1 MAETLMDESKQDQ
14 EISPYCPLTGVRVL
28 EYGSTQF
35 SLSGLQVVW
44 WHCPACS
51 GWHLLTT
58 KMSQEKEISH
68 VDSVYQPS
76 PV

>member
-1 MAETLMDESKQDQ
+1 MAETLMDESKKNQ

-28 EYGSTQF
+28 EYGSKQF
-35 SLSGLQVVW
+35 SLSGLQVTW

-58 KMSQEKEISH
+58 KIDQEKEVSH
-68 VDSVYQPS
+68 IDPVYQLS